1 MKRIAVFV
9 FVGLLLVGAL
19 SVGAQGLSDGEKEAV
34 ADVGAAFEAFLEL
47 ETYTSVIEQT
57 ITQNITM
64 EMGQQTVKL
73 SNIISQSGTSVIQNL
88 EDGFNMEGKLE
99 QLVSQDMGAGAQDM
113 GWTLDLVI
121 VDGVLYGRVDNAT
134 GLFATIA
141 PEGWVN
147 VNEDGAASPIFASI
161 NAQMLQQTYG
171 LSYPMNEETVTSITK
186 LDTEE
191 LDGQVM
197 RVFDVDYDINVLLES
212 GLFDATLGSMNAQ
225 PGMTQQDMR
234 DLVTQMMEGADFQLK
249 VWIGQDD
256 GLVHRFESTLLVD
269 STVTIQGMTL
279 PLVMDVV
286 SSVSFSGFNEPVE
299 ITAPE
304 M

>member
-9 FVGLLLVGAL
+9 LVALMLVGVL

-34 ADVGAAFEAFLEL
+34 ADVGAAFNAFLEL
-47 ETYTSVIEQT
+47 ESYTSVMEQT
-57 ITQNITM
+57 VTQNMTM
-64 EMGQQTVKL
+64 EMGQQSLKI
-73 SNIISQSGTSVIQNL
+73 SNIISQSGTSIIQNT

-99 QLVSQDMGAGAQDM
+99 QTVTQDMGTGAQEM

-161 NAQMLQQTYG
+161 NAQTLQNTYG
-171 LSYPMNEETVTSITK
+171 LTYPMNEETVTAITK
-186 LDTEE
+186 LDDEE

-197 RVFDVDYDINVLLES
+197 RVFDVTYDISSLLES
-212 GLFDATLGSMNAQ
+212 GLFDATLGAMNAQ
-225 PGMTQQDMR
+225 PGMTQQDMQN
-234 DLVTQMMEGADFQLK
+234 LVTQMLEGAEFQLK

-256 GLVHRFESTLLVD
+256 GLLHRFDSTLLVD
-269 STVTIQGMTL
+269 STISIQGMTL
-279 PLVMDVV
+279 PLLMDVV
-286 SSVSFSGFNEPVE
+286 SSVTFSDFNEPVA

-304 M
+304 V